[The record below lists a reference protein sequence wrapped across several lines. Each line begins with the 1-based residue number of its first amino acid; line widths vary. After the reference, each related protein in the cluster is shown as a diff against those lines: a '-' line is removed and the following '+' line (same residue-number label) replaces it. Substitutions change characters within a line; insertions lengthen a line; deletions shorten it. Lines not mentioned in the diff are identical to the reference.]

1 MLWQALL
8 RRRQTYREALAHMA
22 FSVILYLDPVT
33 DAEVRSLWQ
42 LLSER
47 QISSVMTDMGV
58 RPHVSLA
65 GFEHVEAEAFCQA
78 LKVFAHSARPV
89 TVRFEA
95 VGTFP
100 TEKGVVYLAPVVTL
114 ELLQLHAKFN
124 NLVTELGLVPD
135 EYYVP
140 GNWVPHCTLAINLTP
155 DEVAAAVTLG
165 CQSHVFHTAALTH
178 IGLVEYMPI
187 REICT
192 FPFGGTHHV
201 ESH

>member
-1 MLWQALL
+1 
-8 RRRQTYREALAHMA
+8 MA
-22 FSVILYLDPVT
+22 FAVILYLDPVT

-47 QISSVMTDMGV
+47 QISTVMTDMGI
-58 RPHVSLA
+58 RPHISLA
-65 GFEHVEAEAFCQA
+65 GLEHVEAESLCQA
-78 LKVFAHSARPV
+78 LDVFAHSTRPV
-89 TVRFEA
+89 SVRFGG

-100 TEKGVVYLAPVVTL
+100 TEQGVVYLAPVVTF
-114 ELLQLHAKFN
+114 ELLQLHARFN
-124 NLVTELGLVPD
+124 YLVTELGLVSH

-140 GNWVPHCTLAINLTP
+140 GNWVPHCTLAIDLTP
-155 DEVAAAVTLG
+155 DEVAAVVAIG
-165 CQSHVFHTAALTH
+165 CRSNVFHTAALTH